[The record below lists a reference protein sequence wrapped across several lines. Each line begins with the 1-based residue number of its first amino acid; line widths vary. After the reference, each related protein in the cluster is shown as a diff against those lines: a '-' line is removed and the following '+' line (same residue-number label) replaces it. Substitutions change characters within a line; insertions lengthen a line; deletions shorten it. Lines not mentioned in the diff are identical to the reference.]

1 MKLSQK
7 FRLVI
12 AMILFTLFSS
22 CEKNDVLPERYKHQS
37 NDTPYGT
44 PYGIHPTEI
53 IDLTDQTVMLTDKDR
68 EAFKQYLMEELGIA
82 ENARYLFPTIPKVR
96 TVFRLYSAG
105 RIYVAA
111 NEAFKY
117 VYAGRT
123 YLWNQNYNVSFK
135 NTTRLLTINSRWY
148 QGTERIYDAE
158 GFVIDAQGKFL
169 LLSRAN
175 AADFDFY
182 YDRRKVSAA
191 ASVMDENGRRGNFQL
206 FYF

>member
-7 FRLVI
+7 LRLVLVI
-12 AMILFTLFSS
+12 MLLNLFSS
-22 CEKNDVLPERYKHQS
+22 CEKNEVLPENHHH
-37 NDTPYGT
+37 TPYGT
-44 PYGIHPTEI
+44 HPREI
-53 IDLTDQTVMLTDKDR
+53 VDLTDQVVMLTDEDR
-68 EAFKQYLMEELGIA
+68 EEFKQYLFEEIGID

-96 TVFRLYSAG
+96 TVFRLYSGG
-105 RIYVAA
+105 RIYVLG

-123 YLWNQNYNVSFK
+123 YLWNQNYNVNFK
-135 NTTRLLTINSRWY
+135 NTTRLLTINSTWY
-148 QGTERIYDAE
+148 QGTESIYDAE
-158 GFVIDAQGKFL
+158 GFVIDSDSQGKFL

-191 ASVMDENGRRGNFQL
+191 ASVMDETGRKGNFQL